1 MHPDDRHGSD
11 FDRPR
16 SRPSPAAYAPDFVGD
31 PDPAAVSVYS
41 PASDLYRGILGN
53 GLLLNSALYLCGC
66 FVAGMIT
73 GTDWAWKASL
83 ASMGLAYVSYAIQTA
98 QVLNGSARAPWTTM
112 VTVGVTGLS
121 IAAGIISG
129 CVLLLR

>member
-1 MHPDDRHGSD
+1 MQDDR
-11 FDRPR
+11 RR
-16 SRPSPAAYAPDFVGD
+16 ERTYADVIQQ
-31 PDPAAVSVYS
+31 YS
-41 PASDLYRGILGN
+41 PANEVLIQLFSR

-66 FVAGMIT
+66 FVAGMVT

-98 QVLNGSARAPWTTM
+98 QVLNGSGREPWTTM

-121 IAAGIISG
+121 ITAGIISG